1 MGITSALVLLAVI
14 WFMTLFIVLPIRME
28 TQGDTGKVT
37 MGTPAGAPARINM
50 RRKMRLT
57 SIVAFAIWVPLS
69 AVILSGVITVDDFDL
84 FTRFGGG
91 LAPLE

>member
-1 MGITSALVLLAVI
+1 MQITSALVLLAVL

-37 MGTPAGAPARINM
+37 LGTPSGAPSKIDM
-50 RRKMRLT
+50 KRKIKIT
-57 SIVAFAIWVPLS
+57 SIVAFVLWVPLC
-69 AVILSGVITVDDFDL
+69 AIILSGIITVDDFDL
-84 FTRFGGG
+84 FYRFGGG

>member
-14 WFMTLFIVLPIRME
+14 WFMTLFIILPIRMQ

-37 MGTPAGAPARINM
+37 LGTPAGAPAQINM
-50 RRKMRLT
+50 KRKVKIT
-57 SIVAFAIWVPLS
+57 SVVAVVIWVPLC
-69 AVILSGVITVDDFDL
+69 AVILSGMITVDDFDL
-84 FTRFGGG
+84 FNRFGGG

>member
-14 WFMTLFIVLPIRME
+14 WFMTLFVVLPIRMQ

-37 MGTPAGAPARINM
+37 MGTPAGAPAHINM
-50 RRKMRLT
+50 KRKIKIT
-57 SIVAFAIWVPLS
+57 SIVAVVIWVPLC
-69 AVILSGVITVDDFDL
+69 AIILSGMITVDDFDL
-84 FTRFGGG
+84 FNRFGGG